1 MRRRRRKR
9 QLRDRALAFQRRFED
24 RLAGRTEPVTCGTAI
39 FRPDLPRVF
48 DFNFVRVEQPDPPEA
63 IALASEAD
71 RVQAA
76 AGLLHRKIV
85 LEHETGGEVLADDL
99 RVLGWLPDR
108 LVLMVCDRPPAAPV
122 EAPAELVEPRELL
135 PAQELNI
142 LKDPHERSPELVHQL
157 LGAEVARAESFPTRG
172 VAVRAEEG
180 IASWCLL
187 YLEDGVAEIDQVTTL
202 PEHRGRGYAN
212 AVVRAAAAAAAR
224 SGAELVFLWADDR
237 DWPKQWYERLGFE
250 PLARRYAFLR
260 RPS

>member
-24 RLAGRTEPVTCGTAI
+24 RLAGRTERVSWGTAI

-48 DFNFVRVEQPDPPEA
+48 DFNFVRVEEQDPPEA
-63 IALASEAD
+63 VELAGEAE
-71 RVQAA
+71 RVQGA

-85 LEHETGGEVLADDL
+85 VEDEVAGAALADDL
-99 RVLGWLPDR
+99 RALGWLPDR
-108 LVLMVCDRPPAAPV
+108 LILMVCDRPPAAPV
-122 EAPAELVEPRELL
+122 EAPAELVEPGELL

-142 LKDPHERSPELVHQL
+142 LKDPHDRSPEVVRQL
-157 LGAEVARAESFPTRG
+157 LDAEVARAASFPTHAL
-172 VAVRAEEG
+172 AVRTEDG
-180 IASWCLL
+180 VASWCLL
-187 YLEDGVAEIDQVTTL
+187 YLHDGVAEIDQVTTL

-212 AVVRAAAAAAAR
+212 AVVRAAAAVAAR

-237 DWPKQWYERLGFE
+237 DWPKDWYGRLGFE

-260 RPS
+260 RPG